1 MIAIVIM
8 QLSLTRQTRL
18 RKAAVEGR
26 LAQRPSCGV
35 AGRQIGEGR
44 IPQDR
49 RAIDVMHLRRR
60 GLWRVVPA
68 YLIVADSSA
77 NRARRHPG
85 IVVRRRNVRSNDFR
99 CGVVGDRK
107 MRCRRRRVRYGEM
120 WCHIRSGWRE
130 VRCGRREMRCGRR
143 EMRRGR
149 REMRCW
155 SRDVRSDN
163 WLLRFRVGHQSG
175 QDEGYRTYCNRSH
188 DHNPI
193 ELHRGPIRQS
203 DRDR

>member
-1 MIAIVIM
+1 MVIVIAIVIM

-120 WCHIRSGWRE
+120 WCHIRSG
-130 VRCGRREMRCGRR
+130 
-143 EMRRGR
+143 R

-193 ELHRGPIRQS
+193 ELHRGPLHQS
-203 DRDR
+203 EIGSFACRRMAR

>member
-1 MIAIVIM
+1 MIAIVM
-8 QLSLTRQTRL
+8 VQLLLTRQTRL

-26 LAQRPSCGV
+26 LTQRPSCGV
-35 AGRQIGEGR
+35 ARRQIGEGR

-68 YLIVADSSA
+68 YLIVADNSA
-77 NRARRHPG
+77 RRARRHPT
-85 IVVRRRNVRSNDFR
+85 IVVQRRNVRSNDLR

-107 MRCRRRRVRYGEM
+107 MRYWRRRVRYGET
-120 WCHIRSGWRE
+120 WCNI
-130 VRCGRREMRCGRR
+130 RCGRR

-149 REMRCW
+149 REMWCGRREMRCRR
-155 SRDVRSDN
+155 RDVRSDN
-163 WLLRFRVGHQSG
+163 WLLRCRVSHQSG

-193 ELHRGPIRQS
+193 ELHRGPIHQS